1 MAKSASFAELVS
13 EATELASQVAM
24 LEEEVMDSFDRT
36 GRIITA
42 YNKRERRANIAA
54 VFVPRPHHTP
64 ANLACLPATPNPRSS
79 QQDLHRDGLQHA
91 SLTWQH
97 V

>member
-1 MAKSASFAELVS
+1 MAKPASFAELVN

-24 LEEEVMDSFDRT
+24 LEEEVMDSFERT

-54 VFVPRPHHTP
+54 SFGP
-64 ANLACLPATPNPRSS
+64 
-79 QQDLHRDGLQHA
+79 LHRRRPTPHQPTHA
-91 SLTWQH
+91 RTHKHQPPTRQ
-97 V
+97 

>member
-24 LEEEVMDSFDRT
+24 LEDSFDRT

-64 ANLACLPATPNPRSS
+64 AALACLSPT
-79 QQDLHRDGLQHA
+79 
-91 SLTWQH
+91 
-97 V
+97 